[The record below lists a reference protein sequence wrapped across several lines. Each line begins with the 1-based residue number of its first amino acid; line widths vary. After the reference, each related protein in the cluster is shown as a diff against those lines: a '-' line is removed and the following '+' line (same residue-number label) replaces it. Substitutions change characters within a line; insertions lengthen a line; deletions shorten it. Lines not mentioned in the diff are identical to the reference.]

1 MKNTLG
7 QRIASLRKEKGLTQE
22 ELATSMG
29 VSAQAVSK
37 WENDISCPDI
47 MLLPQ
52 LAGILGVTTDT
63 LLSGEKEPVVAV
75 VPEEQRKDMDK
86 MMLRVRVNSYRGDK
100 VNVNLP
106 VSLIK
111 VLIESGVPMDD
122 FGIEAGV
129 AQKIDFEKIF
139 NLIDKGVIGKLV
151 EVNSADGD
159 TVEVFV
165 E

>member
-7 QRIASLRKEKGLTQE
+7 QRIAFLRKEKGLTQE
-22 ELATSMG
+22 ELAVSLG

-37 WENDISCPDI
+37 WENDVSCPDI

-52 LAGILGVTTDT
+52 LSKILGVTSDE
-63 LLSGEKEPVVAV
+63 LLSGEKEPVVAII
-75 VPEEQRKDMDK
+75 PEEQRKNMEK
-86 MMLRVRVNSYRGDK
+86 MMLRVRVNSHRGDK
-100 VNVNLP
+100 VSVNLP

-111 VLIESGVPMDD
+111 VLLDSGIPMDD
-122 FGIEAGV
+122 FGIEAGI
-129 AQKIDFEKIF
+129 AQRIDFEKIF

-151 EVNSADGD
+151 EVSSAEGD